1 MTTED
6 AVWLLELL
14 RNRYFKKEK
23 ICYQK
28 IKRFCR
34 EVKRLPTSLIRI
46 FLPEKEDRL
55 RIRIS
60 LQRFKAR
67 FTNIFTV
74 LASLGNIII
83 FI

>member
-1 MTTED
+1 MTAED
-6 AVWLLELL
+6 VAWLLELL
-14 RNRYFKKEK
+14 RIDILRKKK
-23 ICYQK
+23 ICDQK
-28 IKRFCR
+28 VKIFCR

-60 LQRFKAR
+60 LQRFKTR

>member
-1 MTTED
+1 MRFDWFNCCEID
-6 AVWLLELL
+6 IL
-14 RNRYFKKEK
+14 RKKK

-60 LQRFKAR
+60 LQRFKAH
-67 FTNIFTV
+67 FTKIFTR
-74 LASLGNIII
+74 LAS
-83 FI
+83 